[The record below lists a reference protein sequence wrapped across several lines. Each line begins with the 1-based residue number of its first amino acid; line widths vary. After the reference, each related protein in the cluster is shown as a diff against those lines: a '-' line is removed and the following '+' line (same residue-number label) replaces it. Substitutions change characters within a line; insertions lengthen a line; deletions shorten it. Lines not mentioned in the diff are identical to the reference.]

1 MKVRKD
7 LIEWGSKLEA
17 MFPTG
22 EVSATKVEE
31 YNNVNR
37 GHDYTYMFSDCGN
50 TWRHGE
56 KVKRELELRYSSLTE
71 TEKDLVGLYHN
82 HILKRC
88 NRGTDYAQFCKL
100 VKRLPDTLEEACKYY
115 QEINPRDIK

>member
-1 MKVRKD
+1 M
-7 LIEWGSKLEA
+7 LIKRTTVYFENATMGQDRDITSVNHFEA
-17 MFPTG
+17 DSMP
-22 EVSATKVEE
+22 SDM
-31 YNNVNR
+31 VN
-37 GHDYTYMFSDCGN
+37 DYTYMFSDCGN

-88 NRGTDYAQFCKL
+88 NRGTDYAQFCKQ
-100 VKRLPDTLEEACKYY
+100 VKNLPDTLEEACKYY
-115 QEINPRDIK
+115 QEINPRNI

>member
-1 MKVRKD
+1 
-7 LIEWGSKLEA
+7 
-17 MFPTG
+17 MFPAG
-22 EVSATKVEE
+22 QVSATKVEE
-31 YNNVNR
+31 YNNLNR
-37 GHDYTYMFSDCGN
+37 NHDYTYMFSDCGN

-71 TEKDLVGLYHN
+71 TEKNLVGLYHN

-100 VKRLPDTLEEACKYY
+100 VKKLPDTMEEARKYY
-115 QEINPRDIK
+115 QEINPRN